1 VANLLAAGAEVTVVS
16 PVLSAALVVLHDSR
30 QVNWI
35 QGVYCD
41 EHLEG
46 AFLVVV
52 ATDDQSLNAK
62 IVETAAEK
70 RMLVCDASSADRSQV
85 IFGAL
90 HKGEP
95 DVTIAVFTDGRDPAS
110 ARRTRDRIVG
120 MLDQER
126 KQAGQSGPT

>member
-1 VANLLAAGAEVTVVS
+1 MTNLLAAGADVTVVS
-16 PVLSAALVVLHDSR
+16 PVLAETLVAMYESQ

-35 QGVYCD
+35 QDGYCE

-70 RMLVCDASSADRSQV
+70 RMLVCDASSADRSQL

-110 ARRTRDRIVG
+110 ARRTRDRIAG

-126 KQAGQSGPT
+126 KQADRSGPT